1 MFEDF
6 FAVGLSHAPHLVLL
20 DILRKFR
27 VQLHQLMP
35 NVIVHISKFI
45 WVVTSC
51 GGRPI
56 TDVFT

>member
-1 MFEDF
+1 
-6 FAVGLSHAPHLVLL
+6 
-20 DILRKFR
+20 
-27 VQLHQLMP
+27 MP